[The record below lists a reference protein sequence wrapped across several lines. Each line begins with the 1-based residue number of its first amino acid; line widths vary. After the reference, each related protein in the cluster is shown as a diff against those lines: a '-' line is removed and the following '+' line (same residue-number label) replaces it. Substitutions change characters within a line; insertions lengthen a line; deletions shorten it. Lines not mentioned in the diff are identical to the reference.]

1 MRKSLL
7 VLSIFGLLL
16 LIVAFMAVLFVTIS
30 GKPAI
35 SYVSQ
40 GGQPV
45 EIPTQSELVEFLAG
59 NLTNEHPYQPDGYNC
74 VDFSLKLLRDMNWNG
89 WLVTD
94 LVRLSFSDT
103 DIDHMMLRILTS
115 DTGWVYVEPQTDGLW
130 TPADG
135 EQYWTLGH
143 VDNIDFISLFDREDL
158 K

>member
-1 MRKSLL
+1 MKKRIIAVLAILSL
-7 VLSIFGLLL
+7 VL
-16 LIVAFMAVLFVTIS
+16 VAAFMGTIFFAIS
-30 GKPAI
+30 GQQTV
-35 SYVSQ
+35 SYVSSDGNTVPLPSQ
-40 GGQPV
+40 A
-45 EIPTQSELVEFLAG
+45 ELVEFLAD
-59 NLTNEHPYQPDGYNC
+59 NRTNEHTYQPDGYNC

-103 DIDHMMLRILTS
+103 DLDHMMLRILTS

-130 TPADG
+130 TPVDG